1 MIDVARKLD
10 KAERESLLRAAHF
23 LKKMEQY
30 AYASEI
36 YTKIGDQKMLVQLHV
51 EARHWEDVSSPHRT
65 SHASHI
71 AHLKLLSLFYFDCKQ
86 AVNISFNCVFF
97 FAFFPSGVCVGGQEQ
112 GVS

>member
-51 EARHWEDVSSPHRT
+51 EARHWEDVIAYIALLMLPT
-65 SHASHI
+65 SLI
-71 AHLKLLSLFYFDCKQ
+71 
-86 AVNISFNCVFF
+86 
-97 FAFFPSGVCVGGQEQ
+97 
-112 GVS
+112 